1 VAVPPPLPLDYP
13 QSLGTYET
21 RAQARRAV
29 EFLARR
35 GFAVENVAIVGTDLK
50 HIERTSIGLTAGRAA
65 AAGAAAVA
73 WLGLLLGILLWLFG
87 PADGRGSSLTVLV
100 PIGLG
105 APFGAALGLA
115 AYLFTVGPGAPAPAG
130 TVVPTRYELVCDH
143 RIAVQAR
150 DLLAQQ
156 LV

>member
-1 VAVPPPLPLDYP
+1 MPMPLPLDYP
-13 QSLGTYET
+13 QPLGTYES
-21 RAQARRAV
+21 RAAARHDV

-35 GFAVENVAIVGTDLK
+35 GFPVENVAIVGTDLK
-50 HIERTSIGLTAGRAA
+50 HVERMTAGVTAGRAT
-65 AAGAAAVA
+65 AAGAAAIA

-100 PIGLG
+100 PIALG

-115 AYLFTVGPGAPAPAG
+115 AYLFTGGPRVPASAG
-130 TVVPTRYELVCDH
+130 HVIPTRYELVCDH
-143 RIAVQAR
+143 RIAAQAR
-150 DLLAQQ
+150 ELLAQQ